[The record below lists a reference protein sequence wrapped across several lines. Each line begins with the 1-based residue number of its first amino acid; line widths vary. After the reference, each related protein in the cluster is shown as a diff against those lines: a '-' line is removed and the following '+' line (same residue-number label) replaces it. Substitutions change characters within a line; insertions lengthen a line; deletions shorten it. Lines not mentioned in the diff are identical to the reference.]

1 MVVCIVGRRRPIDL
15 SQIRRRQDL
24 QALLAK
30 FLQYAFAQNIGI
42 ALTGFRKL
50 DNPPGEHLI
59 GAIASIGKAQGYA
72 SHLECD
78 AHDALGLG
86 IEF

>member
-30 FLQYAFAQNIGI
+30 FLQHALAQKIGI
-42 ALTGFRKL
+42 ALAGFRKL
-50 DNPPGEHLI
+50 DDPPGEHVI
-59 GAIASIGKAQGYA
+59 GAIAAIRKPQSYA

-78 AHDALGLG
+78 AHDSPGLG